1 MRVIVLS
8 ALGLAACSDQDL
20 VKSDDT
26 AGEDSGAGRS
36 ACPPYAGLDA
46 AGTRWRWTFET
57 ADSAGSREDTLVE
70 AGVAPVLSRV
80 QEGGGEGWS
89 TTSELE
95 LRYRCD
101 ADGAWLVGQSYHSS
115 NTTTSGTFEDT
126 GTMAWDPGWLVVP
139 WGFDNAS
146 TWEVAFTITTE
157 SERYGT
163 TEASWSGSYMVEN
176 TETVETGV
184 GQVEALEAVGA
195 GDAGE
200 GATWMDQSLRHPEMG
215 LVSDGG
221 TFYLAEYEAG

>member
-1 MRVIVLS
+1 MSVILVGLS
-8 ALGLAACSDQDL
+8 LLAGCSDQGI
-20 VKSDDT
+20 VKTDDT
-26 AGEDSGAGRS
+26 AGGDDTAAGP
-36 ACPPYAGLDA
+36 CPPYAGLDA
-46 AGTRWRWTFET
+46 AGTRWSWTFET
-57 ADSAGSREDTLVE
+57 DASAGTREDLLVE
-70 AGVAPVLSRV
+70 SGAAPVLSRV

-101 ADGAWLVGQSYHSS
+101 AEGAWLVGESYHSS

-200 GATWMDQSLRHPEMG
+200 GATWMDQSFRHPQIG
-215 LVSDGG
+215 VVSDGG